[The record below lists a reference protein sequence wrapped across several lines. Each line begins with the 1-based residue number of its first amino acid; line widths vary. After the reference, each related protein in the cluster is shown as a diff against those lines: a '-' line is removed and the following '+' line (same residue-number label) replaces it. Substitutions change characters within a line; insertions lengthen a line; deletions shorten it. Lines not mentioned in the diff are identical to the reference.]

1 MRRFRPFAEP
11 RWNREVRPC
20 LLRERTHRVQEIYR
34 RRLFANTA
42 LGSLG
47 DLRRRVCRGRLSM
60 PGAERCEDAA

>member
-34 RRLFANTA
+34 RRFFANTA

-47 DLRRRVCRGRLSM
+47 DLRRAHSLNLD
-60 PGAERCEDAA
+60 PGLLTLV